1 MVKFSQLVV
10 ANRLLEKTMEQ
21 IEYQNLTKNWIG
33 SPG

>member
-21 IEYQNLTKNWIG
+21 IEFQKLTKNWIG